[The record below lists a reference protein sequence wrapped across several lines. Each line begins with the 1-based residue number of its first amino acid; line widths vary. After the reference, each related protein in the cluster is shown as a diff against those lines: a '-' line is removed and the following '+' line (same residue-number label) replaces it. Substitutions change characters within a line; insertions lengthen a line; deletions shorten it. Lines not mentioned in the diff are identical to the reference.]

1 MMNATT
7 LANDEINLRMH
18 DTTWSALRYF
28 NLYRVVISGL
38 FTVLS
43 FAGKLPPNL
52 PEPDAR
58 LFTITASAYVILA
71 VAAQFAI
78 EQRRTHYR
86 YQVYGLVVVDIV
98 AITVLM
104 HAAGGVTSGIGMLL
118 IVSIG
123 GACLLASGR
132 AAVFFAA
139 LASFAFLGETVFGTL
154 YLDYSG
160 ANYTQAGLLGA
171 ACFGTAVLASVLA
184 QRALRSEALAAQ
196 RAVDIENLSRLNEH
210 IVRRMRAGIMVLDH
224 KADVLLMNDSAAEI
238 LNCDQHAQGAA
249 LQTVCAP
256 MHKAYR
262 SWLETRENPG
272 LGHRWGR

>member
-7 LANDEINLRMH
+7 LTNDEINLRMH
-18 DTTWSALRYF
+18 DTTWTALRYF

-38 FTVLS
+38 FTVLG

-71 VAAQFAI
+71 VAAQFVI

-86 YQVYGLVVVDIV
+86 YQVYGLVVVDII

-132 AAVFFAA
+132 AAVFRRAGQLRVPGGNGIRYA
-139 LASFAFLGETVFGTL
+139 LPGLFRCQLHTGRVARGGVFWHRGTRLGV
-154 YLDYSG
+154 
-160 ANYTQAGLLGA
+160 GA
-171 ACFGTAVLASVLA
+171 A
-184 QRALRSEALAAQ
+184 RAAR
-196 RAVDIENLSRLNEH
+196 
-210 IVRRMRAGIMVLDH
+210 
-224 KADVLLMNDSAAEI
+224 
-238 LNCDQHAQGAA
+238 
-249 LQTVCAP
+249 
-256 MHKAYR
+256 
-262 SWLETRENPG
+262 
-272 LGHRWGR
+272 